1 MIILRGDNGKKIE
14 YVLDNVIHECDNEM
28 YIVEMPLVV
37 CNNKKDA
44 EYIQSKINTFVGELS
59 HTVLNNI

>member
-1 MIILRGDNGKKIE
+1 MVTLRGEGYKKIE
-14 YVLDNVIHECDNEM
+14 YALNDTIHECDKEM
-28 YIVEMPLVV
+28 YMVEMPLLI

-44 EYIQSKINTFVGELS
+44 EYMQRKINTFVGELS

>member
-1 MIILRGDNGKKIE
+1 MVTLRGEGYKKIE
-14 YVLDNVIHECDNEM
+14 YALNDTIQECDREM
-28 YIVEMPLVV
+28 YIVEMPLLI

-44 EYIQSKINTFVGELS
+44 EYMQRKINTFVGELS